1 MKNLVLYLLLMIAV
15 PAVAQPGHPLIKAG
29 PHARPGK
36 HYKPRHETPGMNLKD
51 YSDAVRIISEENFDS
66 KRLVTAQR
74 IIDANPMSTR
84 QIAGICK
91 LFSFESNRL
100 EFAKYAYRHCVD
112 PNNYFLLDDVFTFE
126 SSKKELYEFI
136 RGR

>member
-1 MKNLVLYLLLMIAV
+1 MKNLVLYLLLIVAV

-29 PHARPGK
+29 PHARLKK
-36 HYKPRHETPGMNLKD
+36 HHQTHHETLGMNPKD

-66 KRLVTAQR
+66 KRLAAAKR
-74 IIDANPMSTR
+74 IVAVNPMSTH

-91 LFSFESNRL
+91 LFNFESNRL

-112 PNNYFLLDDVFTFE
+112 PNKYFFLDDVFAFE
-126 SSKKELYEFI
+126 ASKKELYDFI